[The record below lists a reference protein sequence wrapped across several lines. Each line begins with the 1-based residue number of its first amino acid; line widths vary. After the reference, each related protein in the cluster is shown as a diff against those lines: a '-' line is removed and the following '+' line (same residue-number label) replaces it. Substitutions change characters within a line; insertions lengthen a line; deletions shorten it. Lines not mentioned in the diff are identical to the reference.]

1 MDTVYGFFYQSWKES
16 SARVLKEENQDDF
29 YNSVYENLKN
39 FMFSLVLGMTAFMP
53 LVFFILINKNYY
65 AALPYIPVLL
75 LATYFSNMSG
85 FYGGIFTAYKDTKI
99 MGTTTVAA
107 AVINLSV
114 NLLMIRKFG
123 IYAAAVSTLVANF
136 VVYVYRKIKV
146 RKYIKLKENWKK
158 STFAVIFTVVE
169 FAFFYTMNKMLWMA
183 GCALAVFYAFFLNR
197 SMMLFVIKKMK
208 TKISGEKNGNR
219 KTK

>member
-1 MDTVYGFFYQSWKES
+1 
-16 SARVLKEENQDDF
+16 
-29 YNSVYENLKN
+29 
-39 FMFSLVLGMTAFMP
+39 
-53 LVFFILINKNYY
+53 
-65 AALPYIPVLL
+65 
-75 LATYFSNMSG
+75 
-85 FYGGIFTAYKDTKI
+85 
-99 MGTTTVAA
+99 
-107 AVINLSV
+107 
-114 NLLMIRKFG
+114 MIRKFG

-183 GCALAVFYAFFLNR
+183 GCALAVFYAFLLNR

-208 TKISGEKNGNR
+208 TKILGEKNGNR